1 MDRNELKTKL
11 REENSSS
18 LTSLLPG
25 FYDDVDNYIHE
36 LEEEINKVNNPRSV
50 EAKIL
55 EDELQSAINDVETI
69 FIRRIRKI
77 TTRAT
82 SSAFSDKP
90 VRQDLDKLLPSEQK
104 VYEATLFAIRVAR
117 SELLEPILDPNATD
131 NQKET
136 KYGEDKQIERPD
148 QKGEGHTQ
156 KEGFTKANENLEN
169 INGERKEI
177 LTTAGGT
184 AGSDHS
190 AVNEKGNIA
199 KSNINKEYF
208 VVRILK
214 ELPTFTAVNDRNYTT
229 AIGDVIVLPAMNASV
244 LAKRGAA
251 HLITIIN
258 NSN

>member
-36 LEEEINKVNNPRSV
+36 LEEEINKINNPRSV
-50 EAKIL
+50 ESKIL

-104 VYEATLFAIRVAR
+104 VYEATLSAIRVAR
-117 SELLEPILDPNATD
+117 SELLEPILDPNAAD
-131 NQKET
+131 SRKET
-136 KYGEDKQIERPD
+136 GQKSGEQENIPD
-148 QKGEGHTQ
+148 Q
-156 KEGFTKANENLEN
+156 
-169 INGERKEI
+169 
-177 LTTAGGT
+177 
-184 AGSDHS
+184 S
-190 AVNEKGNIA
+190 EKGNSRGEGEAAVNANMNDLDADRKRGVVKEINMAQSAHLEINDSETMA

-214 ELPTFTAVNDRNYTT
+214 ELSTFTAVNDRNYTT
-229 AIGDVIVLPAMNASV
+229 SIGDVIVLPAMNASV

-251 HLITIIN
+251 HLITITN
-258 NSN
+258 NSK